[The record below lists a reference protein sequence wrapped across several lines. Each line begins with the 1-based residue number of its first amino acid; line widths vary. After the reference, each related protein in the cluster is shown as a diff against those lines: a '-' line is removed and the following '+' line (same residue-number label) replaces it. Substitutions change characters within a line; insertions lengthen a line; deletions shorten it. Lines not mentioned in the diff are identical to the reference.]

1 MNNAD
6 RAWDLDRQ
14 IEKSEGE
21 ISQLIRDIL
30 DAIEVSCDVVQEEK
44 EFFELTAK
52 LFELRIR
59 RACLPGVPAPIPLV
73 KGTWRPAVTGSIAA
87 APPMP

>member
-1 MNNAD
+1 M
-6 RAWDLDRQ
+6 
-14 IEKSEGE
+14 
-21 ISQLIRDIL
+21 

-52 LFELRIR
+52 LFELRIQ

-73 KGTWRPAVTGSIAA
+73 KRAWRPEVTGPAPA
-87 APPMP
+87 APSMSCR